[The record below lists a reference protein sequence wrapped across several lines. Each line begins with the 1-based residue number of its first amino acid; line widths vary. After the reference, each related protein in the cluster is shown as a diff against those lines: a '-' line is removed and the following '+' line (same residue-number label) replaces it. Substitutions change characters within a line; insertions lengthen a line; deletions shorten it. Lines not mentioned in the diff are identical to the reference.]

1 MVVSYSL
8 PDNGLEGD
16 VRHVDGYVAGSFKFW
31 HHAVTPPAGWMPP
44 LRIACFH
51 SFRMSGSN
59 LRKQMCEFSNFAV
72 SLGEQC
78 EFRFLDGLHHCP
90 PEKEAQMPE
99 RLRPLLTR
107 TPCHSRAIRAECAC

>member
-1 MVVSYSL
+1 MRLLV
-8 PDNGLEGD
+8 
-16 VRHVDGYVAGSFKFW
+16 HAAGKVFGGEISPAFAT
-31 HHAVTPPAGWMPP
+31 AVTLPAGWMPP